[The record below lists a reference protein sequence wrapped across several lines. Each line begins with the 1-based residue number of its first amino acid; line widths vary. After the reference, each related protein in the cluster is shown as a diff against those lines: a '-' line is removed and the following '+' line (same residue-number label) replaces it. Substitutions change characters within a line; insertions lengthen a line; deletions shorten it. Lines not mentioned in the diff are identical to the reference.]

1 MTEFRIIEAREYHC
15 GQIIRRL
22 REEHHAAIMGLG
34 VNAHREIRAKFDDSA
49 FRRAW
54 LIDDRLAG
62 LGGVTGPLASS
73 SGFIW
78 LALTAQATRYPV
90 AIMKEA
96 QRQIDQIL
104 ETKRDLVTSL
114 IPGDRTAIRFA
125 TRLGFEVAHTS
136 MVPYG
141 NGEVISVRYR
151 GKSLAR
157 AA

>member
-1 MTEFRIIEAREYHC
+1 MTEFQIVEAREYHC

-22 REEHHAAIMGLG
+22 REEHHAAIAGLG
-34 VNAHREIRAKFDDSA
+34 VNAHREIRANFADSA
-49 FRRAW
+49 YRRAW
-54 LIDDRLAG
+54 LINGRLAA

-73 SGFIW
+73 QGFIW
-78 LALTAQATRYPV
+78 LALTAQATRYPLEIV
-90 AIMKEA
+90 KEA
-96 QRQIDQIL
+96 RRQIDHIL

-125 TRLGFEVAHTS
+125 TFLGFEIAHTS

-141 NGEVISVRYR
+141 KGEVISVRYR

>member
-15 GQIIRRL
+15 GQIVRRL

-54 LIDDRLAG
+54 LIDGRLAG
-62 LGGVTGPLASS
+62 LGGVTGPIASS

-90 AIMKEA
+90 AVMKEA
-96 QRQIDQIL
+96 RRQMANIL
-104 ETKRDLVTSL
+104 SIKRDLVSSL

-125 TRLGFEVAHTS
+125 TRLGFEIAHTS

-141 NGEVISVRYR
+141 DGEVIAVRYL

>member
-15 GQIIRRL
+15 GQIVRRL

-34 VNAHREIRAKFDDSA
+34 VDAHREIRASFDQSA
-49 FRRAW
+49 YRRGW
-54 LIDDRLAG
+54 LIDGRLAG
-62 LGGVTGPLASS
+62 LGGVTGSLASS
-73 SGFIW
+73 HGMIW
-78 LALTAQATRYPV
+78 LALTAQATRYPL

-96 QRQIDQIL
+96 RRQLAEIL
-104 ETKRDLVTSL
+104 ETKRDLVSSL

-125 TRLGFEVAHTS
+125 TALGFEIAHTS

-141 NGEVISVRYR
+141 DGEVIAVRYL